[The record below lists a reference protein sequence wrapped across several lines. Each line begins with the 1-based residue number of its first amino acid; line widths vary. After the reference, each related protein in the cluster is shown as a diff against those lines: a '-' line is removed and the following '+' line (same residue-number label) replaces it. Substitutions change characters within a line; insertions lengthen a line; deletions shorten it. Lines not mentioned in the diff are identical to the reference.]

1 MSSPSKPRILLL
13 GEIEHEPAKE
23 EWQAL
28 SSLAELVTPKATNRT
43 EFLKECKSGALDGV
57 VAVYRTFGSA
67 SVTGRVDEEMVK
79 ALPKGLKY
87 IAHNGAGY
95 DQIDVDVCTEHGIHI
110 SNVPTAVDD
119 ATADT
124 GVFLAIGALRGFNNP
139 LMNLRKKQFR
149 GATAPSLGHDPEG
162 KVLGILGMGGIGRN
176 MARKLRA
183 FGMSVQYYNRKKLS
197 DELADGAKYVEFEE
211 LLKTSDVISLNLPL
225 NAKTRHII
233 STPQF
238 HLMKPGVVIVN
249 TARGA
254 VMDEAA
260 LVKALDD
267 GTVASVGLDVYE
279 NEPEIH
285 PGLVSNEKVLLLP
298 HMGTYT
304 VETQTAMEKWN
315 ISNVRMALQEGKLR
329 SPVLEQKDMA
339 T

>member
-1 MSSPSKPRILLL
+1 MSSSGKPRILLL
-13 GEIEHEPAKE
+13 GEIEHEPAEK
-23 EWQAL
+23 EWQSL
-28 SSLAELVTPKATNRT
+28 SSLAELVTPKAKNRAD
-43 EFLKECKSGALDGV
+43 FIKECKSGQLDGV
-57 VAVYRTFGSA
+57 VAIYRTFQSA
-67 SVTGRVDEEMVK
+67 STTGRIDEEIVK
-79 ALPKGLKY
+79 VLPKSVKF

-95 DQIDVDVCTEHGIHI
+95 DQIDVPICTEHGIHI

-124 GVFLAIGALRGFNNP
+124 GVFLALGALRGFNIA
-139 LMNLRKKQFR
+139 LLNLRKNEFR
-149 GATAPSLGHDPEG
+149 GTTAPPLGHDPEG

-183 FGMSVQYYNRKKLS
+183 FDMSVQYYNRNKLS
-197 DELADGAKYVEFEE
+197 DEMADGAKYVQFEE

-225 NAKTRHII
+225 NSHTRHII

-238 HLMKPGVVIVN
+238 KLMKPGVVIVN

-260 LVKALDD
+260 LVEALDS
-267 GTVASVGLDVYE
+267 GIVASVGLDVYE

-285 PGLVSNEKVLLLP
+285 PGLMKNEKVMLMP

-315 ISNVRMALQEGKLR
+315 ISNVRMALEKGKLR
-329 SPVLEQKDMA
+329 SPVGEQKDMK
-339 T
+339 